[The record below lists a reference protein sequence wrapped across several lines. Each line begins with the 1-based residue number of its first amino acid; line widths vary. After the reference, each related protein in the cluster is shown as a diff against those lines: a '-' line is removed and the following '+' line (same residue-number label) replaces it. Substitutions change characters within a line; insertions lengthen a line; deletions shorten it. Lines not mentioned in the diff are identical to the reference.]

1 METKETQALVESV
14 RQIAK
19 MYLLAVRNNEK
30 TPDEQ
35 HGDETFLKNQM
46 YIDKVNEAFNK
57 LDGLERS
64 LINNDFFYQAYPD
77 WWKKQFSR
85 STYYRIRKSS
95 VRHFK
100 MAFENEE

>member
-1 METKETQALVESV
+1 METNETQALVDSI

-19 MYLLAVRNNEK
+19 MYLLAVHTNEK
-30 TPDEQ
+30 TPSEKQ
-35 HGDETFLKNQM
+35 GDETFIKNQIF
-46 YIDKVNEAFNK
+46 IDKVNDAFNK

-85 STYYRIRKSS
+85 STYYRIRRIS